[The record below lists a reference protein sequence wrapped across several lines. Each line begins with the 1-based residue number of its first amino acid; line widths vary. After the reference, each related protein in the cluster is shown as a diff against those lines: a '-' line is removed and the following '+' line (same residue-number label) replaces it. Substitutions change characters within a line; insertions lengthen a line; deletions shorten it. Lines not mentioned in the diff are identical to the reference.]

1 MIFMSKLIRV
11 ALYTLSSKQG
21 RQAIFSIIVGILC
34 TFLLPIIVISG
45 AASSYL
51 TVFGGEPDDAYVQ
64 AVNEIKD
71 KYEIENN
78 LDPALLRAIYY
89 NEHETTEADKTDII
103 PIIENHFIRSE
114 ILPRTVTEEDIAE
127 LELHVQ
133 ETEQQLE
140 SIQKEHDDLQKE
152 INKLNQDIEKG
163 RQKISSTKDILD
175 MLNGKPLTN
184 EYLIKFYTDRLNQET
199 EELNQLLDEL
209 NNQTAISKKLQENIE
224 TQEADISE
232 LSKTLQELKDI
243 YASEPKTVYYFL
255 EFEEIKT
262 VLTASPFLYNAELID
277 EIETL
282 LIVLKNYNSVDFDDI
297 TFDNETANDTQKEIV
312 KVAAS
317 AADYGIAAVENQCQA
332 WVADIYQK
340 VLGSRGHAP
349 SAIAAGRAWSVS
361 SDWSKIQIGA
371 TVYGTSNNQ
380 YGHVGIYIGNGIVVH
395 NLDGYVKTQ
404 SLESWVQTYS
414 GMCWGWENGKNLTGD
429 PQYNCI
435 GGLI

>member
-34 TFLLPIIVISG
+34 AFLLPIIVISG
-45 AASSYL
+45 AATSYL

-78 LDPALLRAIYY
+78 FEPALLRAVYY
-89 NEHETTEADKTDII
+89 NAHETTEADKTEILN
-103 PIIENHFIRSE
+103 IIENHFIRSE
-114 ILPRTVTEEDIAE
+114 VLPRTVTEEDISEIEKLIEEENILFKDAE
-127 LELHVQ
+127 KQ
-133 ETEQQLE
+133 Y
-140 SIQKEHDDLQKE
+140 DALQKE
-152 INKLNQDIEKG
+152 IGNLNQDIEKG
-163 RQKISSTKDILD
+163 KQKISSTKDILQ
-175 MLNGKPLTN
+175 MLNNRPSRN
-184 EYLIKFYTDRLNQET
+184 EFLIKFYTDRLNEET
-199 EELNQLLDEL
+199 KELNQLLDEL
-209 NNQTAISKKLQENIE
+209 NKQSAASEDLQENMKA
-224 TQEADISE
+224 QAADLSALSE
-232 LSKTLQELKDI
+232 TLQELKDI

-262 VLTASPFLYNAELID
+262 VLSASPFSYSAELID
-277 EIETL
+277 DIETL
-282 LIVLKNYNSVDFDDI
+282 ILVLKNYSSVDFSDI
-297 TFDNETANDTQKEIV
+297 TFDNETANDTQKEIA
-312 KVAAS
+312 KVAAY

-361 SDWSKIQIGA
+361 SDWSRIQIGA

-380 YGHVGIYIGNGIVVH
+380 YGHVGIYIGNGIVIH
-395 NLDGYVKTQ
+395 NLNGYIKTQ
-404 SLESWVQTYS
+404 SLESWVRSYN
-414 GMCWGWENGKNLTGD
+414 GMCWGWENGKNLTED

>member
-1 MIFMSKLIRV
+1 MSKLIRV

-34 TFLLPIIVISG
+34 AFLLPIIVISG
-45 AASSYL
+45 AATSYL

-78 LDPALLRAIYY
+78 LDPALLRAVYY
-89 NEHETTEADKTDII
+89 NAHETTEADKTEILN
-103 PIIENHFIRSE
+103 IIENHFIRSE
-114 ILPRTVTEEDIAE
+114 VLPRTVTEEDISEIEKLIEEENILFKDAE
-127 LELHVQ
+127 KQ
-133 ETEQQLE
+133 Y
-140 SIQKEHDDLQKE
+140 DALQKE
-152 INKLNQDIEKG
+152 IGNLNQDIEKG
-163 RQKISSTKDILD
+163 KQKISSTKDILQ
-175 MLNGKPLTN
+175 MLNNRPSRN
-184 EYLIKFYTDRLNQET
+184 EFLIKFYTDRLNEET
-199 EELNQLLDEL
+199 KVLNQLLDEL
-209 NNQTAISKKLQENIE
+209 NKQTAASESLQENIKA
-224 TQEADISE
+224 QSADMSE

-243 YASEPKTVYYFL
+243 YASEPKTVFYFL

-262 VLTASPFLYNAELID
+262 VLAVSPFSYSAELID
-277 EIETL
+277 DIETL
-282 LIVLKNYNSVDFDDI
+282 ILVLKNYSSVDFSDI
-297 TFDNETANDTQKEIV
+297 TFDNETANDTQKEIA
-312 KVAAS
+312 KVAAY

-361 SDWSKIQIGA
+361 SDWSRIQIGA

-380 YGHVGIYIGNGIVVH
+380 YGHVGIYIGNGIVIH
-395 NLDGYVKTQ
+395 NLNGYIKTQ
-404 SLESWVQTYS
+404 SLESWVQAYN
-414 GMCWGWENGKNLTGD
+414 GMCWGWENGKNLTED
-429 PQYNCI
+429 SQYNCI

>member
-34 TFLLPIIVISG
+34 AFLLPIIVISG
-45 AASSYL
+45 AATSYL

-78 LDPALLRAIYY
+78 LDPALLRAVYY
-89 NEHETTEADKTDII
+89 NAHETTEADKTEILN
-103 PIIENHFIRSE
+103 IIENHFIRSE
-114 ILPRTVTEEDIAE
+114 VLPRTVTEEDISEIEKLIEEENILFKDAE
-127 LELHVQ
+127 KQ
-133 ETEQQLE
+133 Y
-140 SIQKEHDDLQKE
+140 DALQKE
-152 INKLNQDIEKG
+152 IGNLNQDIEKG
-163 RQKISSTKDILD
+163 KQKISSTKDILQ
-175 MLNGKPLTN
+175 MLNNRPSRN
-184 EYLIKFYTDRLNQET
+184 EFLIKFYTDRLNEET
-199 EELNQLLDEL
+199 KVLNQLLDEL
-209 NNQTAISKKLQENIE
+209 NKQTAASESLQENIKA
-224 TQEADISE
+224 QSADMSE

-243 YASEPKTVYYFL
+243 YASEPKTVFYFL

-262 VLTASPFLYNAELID
+262 VLAVSPFSYSAELID
-277 EIETL
+277 DIETL
-282 LIVLKNYNSVDFDDI
+282 ILVLKNYSSVDFSDI
-297 TFDNETANDTQKEIV
+297 TFDNETANDTQKEIA
-312 KVAAS
+312 KVAAY

-361 SDWSKIQIGA
+361 SDWSRIQIGA

-380 YGHVGIYIGNGIVVH
+380 YGHVGIYIGNGIVIH
-395 NLDGYVKTQ
+395 NLNGYIKTQ
-404 SLESWVQTYS
+404 SLESWVQAYN
-414 GMCWGWENGKNLTGD
+414 GMCWGWENGKNLTED
-429 PQYNCI
+429 SQYNCI

>member
-34 TFLLPIIVISG
+34 AFLLPIIVISG
-45 AASSYL
+45 AATSYL
-51 TVFGGEPDDAYVQ
+51 TVFGGEPDDAYVL
-64 AVNEIKD
+64 AVNEVKN

-78 LDPALLRAIYY
+78 LEPALLRSIYY
-89 NEHETTEADKTDII
+89 NEHKTIEADKTDII
-103 PIIENHFIRSE
+103 NIIENHFIRSE
-114 ILPRTVTEEDIAE
+114 VLPRTVTEEDIAE
-127 LELHVQ
+127 LELHVK
-133 ETEQQLE
+133 ETEQLLE
-140 SIQKEHDDLQKE
+140 STQKQYDDLQKE
-152 INKLNQDIEKG
+152 LIKLNQDIEKG

-175 MLNGKPLTN
+175 MLNSKPLKN
-184 EYLIKFYTDRLNQET
+184 EYLINYYSNLLNKET
-199 EELNQLLDEL
+199 EELDTLLTEQ
-209 NNQTAISKKLQENIE
+209 NNQTAASKNLQENINA
-224 TQEADISE
+224 QAVD
-232 LSKTLQELKDI
+232 LSARSDTLQELKDI

-262 VLTASPFLYNAELID
+262 VLATSPFSYNAELID

-282 LIVLKNYNSVDFDDI
+282 LIVLKNYNSVDFSDI

-349 SAIAAGRAWSVS
+349 SAIAAGRSWSVS
-361 SDWSKIQIGA
+361 SDWSRIQIGA

-404 SLESWVQTYS
+404 SLESWVHTYN

>member
-34 TFLLPIIVISG
+34 AFLLPIIIISG
-45 AASSYL
+45 AATSYL
-51 TVFGGEPDDAYVQ
+51 TVFGGEPDDSYVQ

-78 LDPALLRAIYY
+78 FDPALLRAIYY

-114 ILPRTVTEEDIAE
+114 VLPRTVTEEDISN
-127 LELHVQ
+127 LENMIEDANNLLQ
-133 ETEQQLE
+133 DT
-140 SIQKEHDDLQKE
+140 QKQYDDLQKE

-175 MLNGKPLTN
+175 MLNGKPLKN

-262 VLTASPFLYNAELID
+262 VLTASPFSYNAELFD

-349 SAIAAGRAWSVS
+349 SAITAGRAWSVS

>member
-1 MIFMSKLIRV
+1 MSKLIRV

>member
-1 MIFMSKLIRV
+1 MSKLIRV

-34 TFLLPIIVISG
+34 AFLLPIIVISG
-45 AASSYL
+45 AATSYL

-78 LDPALLRAIYY
+78 FEPALLRAVYY
-89 NEHETTEADKTDII
+89 NAHETTEADKTEILN
-103 PIIENHFIRSE
+103 IIENHFIRSE
-114 ILPRTVTEEDIAE
+114 VLPRTVTEEDISEIEKLIEEENILFKDAE
-127 LELHVQ
+127 KQ
-133 ETEQQLE
+133 Y
-140 SIQKEHDDLQKE
+140 DALQKE
-152 INKLNQDIEKG
+152 IGNLNQDIEKG
-163 RQKISSTKDILD
+163 KQKISSTKDILQ
-175 MLNGKPLTN
+175 MLNNRPSRN
-184 EYLIKFYTDRLNQET
+184 EFLIKFYTDRLNEET
-199 EELNQLLDEL
+199 KELNQLLDEL
-209 NNQTAISKKLQENIE
+209 NKQSAASEDLQENMKA
-224 TQEADISE
+224 QAADLSALSE
-232 LSKTLQELKDI
+232 TLQELKDI

-262 VLTASPFLYNAELID
+262 VLSASPFSYSAELID
-277 EIETL
+277 DIETL
-282 LIVLKNYNSVDFDDI
+282 ILVLKNYSSVDFSDI
-297 TFDNETANDTQKEIV
+297 TFDNETANDTQKEIA
-312 KVAAS
+312 KVAAY

-361 SDWSKIQIGA
+361 SDWSRIQIGA

-380 YGHVGIYIGNGIVVH
+380 YGHVGIYIGNGIVIH
-395 NLDGYVKTQ
+395 NLNGYIKTQ
-404 SLESWVQTYS
+404 SLESWVRSYN
-414 GMCWGWENGKNLTGD
+414 GMCWGWENGKNLTED